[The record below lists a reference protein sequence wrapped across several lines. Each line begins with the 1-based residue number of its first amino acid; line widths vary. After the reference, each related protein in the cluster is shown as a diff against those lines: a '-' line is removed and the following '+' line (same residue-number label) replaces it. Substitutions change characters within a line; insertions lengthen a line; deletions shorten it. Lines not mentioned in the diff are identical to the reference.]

1 MFFEDIAK
9 KYSSNIAIKYD
20 ETAYSYLD
28 VNNKA
33 NELIKFLV
41 KRGISQGDVVAIAN
55 TKKINSFALM
65 IACLKTGIIYVNI
78 DIEGPAER
86 LEKIDKILLLN
97 NNQFRH
103 EIKEKIKNELTDSLN
118 KENILYEEDKI
129 LLYKIYL
136 KLKKEFEA
144 LDKSKL

>member
-1 MFFEDIAK
+1 MNENKNITSRSQKSLKSFFIKLISISIAVFIIVNLIF
-9 KYSSNIAIKYD
+9 NII
-20 ETAYSYLD
+20 
-28 VNNKA
+28 
-33 NELIKFLV
+33 F
-41 KRGISQGDVVAIAN
+41 
-55 TKKINSFALM
+55 
-65 IACLKTGIIYVNI
+65 
-78 DIEGPAER
+78 AER

-97 NNQFRH
+97 DNQFRN

-144 LDKSKL
+144 LDKNKL